1 MASGSGDIEAV
12 MSLITAGADINH
24 QNQVEIHM
32 YIIYTVYCTCVIIDY
47 YFSYTMYIHVYMYTV
62 CYLMKYTRL
71 FLLYYNTH
79 VLSQH
84 MK

>member
-1 MASGSGDIEAV
+1 

-32 YIIYTVYCTCVIIDY
+32 YMYIYMCTCTLYVI
-47 YFSYTMYIHVYMYTV
+47 
-62 CYLMKYTRL
+62 KYTKL